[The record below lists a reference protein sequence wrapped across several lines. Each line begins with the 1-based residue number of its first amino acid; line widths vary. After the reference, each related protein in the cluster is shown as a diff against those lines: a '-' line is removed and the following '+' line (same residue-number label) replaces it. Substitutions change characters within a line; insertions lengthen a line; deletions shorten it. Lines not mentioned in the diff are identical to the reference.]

1 MTALRVPY
9 FPVEPLLGEAAFMP
23 FLPVTLIL
31 GDKKLEASGLLDSGS
46 TVNVLPFSLG
56 EKLGAKWENQQNE
69 LKLTGNLAN
78 FEAKAIVLQGNV
90 GNFDTVRLAFAWTKS
105 NEVPLIFGQTNFF
118 MAFRVCFFRAELY
131 FEVAPV
137 KKG

>member
-46 TVNVLPFSLG
+46 TVNVLPCSLG
-56 EKLGAKWENQQNE
+56 EKLGAVFLWLFASAFFVRSCI
-69 LKLTGNLAN
+69 LKLSL
-78 FEAKAIVLQGNV
+78 
-90 GNFDTVRLAFAWTKS
+90 
-105 NEVPLIFGQTNFF
+105 
-118 MAFRVCFFRAELY
+118 
-131 FEVAPV
+131 
-137 KKG
+137 